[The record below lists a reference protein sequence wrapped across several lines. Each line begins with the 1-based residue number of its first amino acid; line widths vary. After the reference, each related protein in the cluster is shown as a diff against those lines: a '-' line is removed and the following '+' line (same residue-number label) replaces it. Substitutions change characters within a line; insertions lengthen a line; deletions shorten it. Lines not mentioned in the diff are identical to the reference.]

1 MNEFA
6 STEAKDKWGIITDA
20 ALHSPVTITKR
31 GRPSLVLTSIRDYRE
46 LQRIKYEQLKADVRT
61 GFESLDRGEYSAKS
75 MAEIKQE
82 AHDRFEVNKKDDAAG

>member
-1 MNEFA
+1 MKEFA

-31 GRPSLVLTSIRDYRE
+31 GRPSLVLTSIRDYQE
-46 LQRIKYEQLKADVRT
+46 LQQIKYEQLKSDVRA

-75 MAEIKQE
+75 MDEIKLE
-82 AHDRFEVNKKDDAAG
+82 ARRRFEAKKDDVAG

>member
-1 MNEFA
+1 MNEFP

-46 LQRIKYEQLKADVRT
+46 LQKIKYEQLKSDVRA

-75 MAEIKQE
+75 IDEIKKE
-82 AHDRFEVNKKDDAAG
+82 ARHRFEAEKNDGAG